1 MIGRVFDDRYE
12 VVRLLGTG
20 GMAEVYL
27 AHDRHL
33 GRDVALKVLST
44 RYARDAQFIERFRR
58 EASSAAGLNHPNIVQ
73 IYDRG
78 EAEGTY
84 YIAMEY
90 LEGRSLKELIVQYAP
105 LRAQHAVSLSVQILE
120 ALRYAHRKDIV
131 HRDIKPQNII
141 VDDEGRLKVT
151 DFGIA
156 RAGSASTMTEA
167 GSILGT
173 VQYLSPE
180 QAQGAQ
186 VEASSDLYSLGVV
199 LYEMVTGVLPFTGDN
214 AVTIAMKHVSEAPV
228 PPRELVPAVP
238 ENLERVVLR
247 ALAKRPEQ
255 RYITAQAFLE
265 DLERVQRG
273 ETVAPAAAFAAATL
287 ASHGYV
293 DEQAT
298 RVMGRVSANPSQST
312 QVRPPSHDARRE
324 PPPAASEDPPEDRVR
339 AWWLWVLVA
348 FFALVLAGGAY
359 ALVSSMNRSGETVT
373 VPRLVGLTQ
382 TAAEEQAT
390 AAGLSVEV
398 AGEETSTLPEGQ
410 VTRQDPAEG
419 DKARKNSTIRVW
431 LTAAKATVE
440 VPQLVGLTEAKAVAK
455 MNGLELKLAPA
466 THEASP
472 RPAGEVVSQNPAAGE
487 KVPPSTE
494 ITIVVSSGPSAKQV
508 AVPDLVRMDQ
518 DQALTTLDGLNLKGF
533 TQSRKSDRP
542 AGEVVDQSPTTGISV
557 AEGSLVIIGVSD
569 GSIIPKVKV
578 PNVVGK
584 TRAQAV
590 VTLTAAGLEVAREDR
605 PDGTAAPGT
614 VVEQTPPAATPVDP
628 GSTVTIYVAVAP
640 PSTTTT
646 TPPDTTTTTSPPP
659 TG

>member
-27 AHDRHL
+27 VHDRHL

-105 LRAQHAVSLSVQILE
+105 LRTQHAVALSMQILE

-141 VDDEGRLKVT
+141 VDDEGRVKVT

-180 QAQGAQ
+180 QAQGGQ

-199 LYEMVTGVLPFTGDN
+199 LYEMATGVLPFTGDN
-214 AVTIAMKHVSEAPV
+214 PVTIAMKHVSEAPV
-228 PPRELVPAVP
+228 PPRVLVPAVP
-238 ENLERVVLR
+238 ENLERVIMR

-273 ETVAPAAAFAAATL
+273 ETVAPAPAFAPSTL
-287 ASHGYV
+287 DPHGLR
-293 DEQAT
+293 DDQAT
-298 RVMGRVSANPSQST
+298 QVMGRVPTIPSQPT
-312 QVRPPSHDARRE
+312 QVRPSSGTRRGAPSAV
-324 PPPAASEDPPEDRVR
+324 SEDPPEKNAR
-339 AWWLWVLVA
+339 AWWPWVLVL
-348 FFALVLAGGAY
+348 FFVLVLAGGAY
-359 ALVSSMNRSGETVT
+359 ALVTSMNRSGDTVT

-382 TAAEEQAT
+382 AAAEKEAT
-390 AAGLSVEV
+390 TAGLILKI
-398 AGEETSTLPEGQ
+398 AGKQASTLPDGQ
-410 VTRQDPAEG
+410 VTGQNPAEG
-419 DKARKNSTIRVW
+419 DKARKNSTVQVW
-431 LTAAKATVE
+431 LAAAKATVE
-440 VPQLVGLTEAKAVAK
+440 VPKLVSLTEAKAIAT
-455 MNGLELKLAPA
+455 MNGLDLTLAPA
-466 THEASP
+466 THQASA
-472 RPAGEVVSQNPAAGE
+472 RPAGEVVSQDPVAGK
-487 KVPPSTE
+487 KVPPGTE
-494 ITIVVSSGPSAKQV
+494 ITIVVSSGPPAKQA
-508 AVPDLVRMDQ
+508 AVPYLVGMDQ
-518 DQALTTLDGLNLKGF
+518 GKALTVLVGLKLTGL
-533 TQSRKSDRP
+533 TQPRKSDRP
-542 AGEVVDQSPTTGISV
+542 VGEVVDQSPTTGISV

-569 GSIIPKVKV
+569 GSVITKVVV

-584 TRAQAV
+584 TRPQAV
-590 VTLTAAGLEVAREDR
+590 VTLTGAGFNVTKVDR
-605 PDGTAAPGT
+605 VDALATPGT
-614 VVEQTPPAATPVDP
+614 VVEQTPPAGTPVDP
-628 GSTVTIYVAVAP
+628 GSTVTIYVAVSP
-640 PSTTTT
+640 PESTTTT
-646 TPPDTTTTTSPPP
+646 LPATTTTSPPT

>member
-27 AHDRHL
+27 VHDRHL
-33 GRDVALKVLST
+33 GRDVALKVLAT

-58 EASSAAGLNHPNIVQ
+58 EASSAAGLNHHNIVQ

-105 LRAQHAVSLSVQILE
+105 LRTQHAVALGIQILE

-141 VDDEGRLKVT
+141 VDDEGRVKVT

-180 QAQGAQ
+180 QAQGGQ

-199 LYEMVTGVLPFTGDN
+199 LYEMATGVLPFTGDN
-214 AVTIAMKHVSEAPV
+214 PVTIAMKHVSEPPV
-228 PPRELVPAVP
+228 PPRALVPAVP
-238 ENLERVVLR
+238 ENLERVIMH

-273 ETVAPAAAFAAATL
+273 EAVAPAPVFAPSTL
-287 ASHGYV
+287 DPRGLR

-298 RVMGRVSANPSQST
+298 QVMGRVPTIPLQST
-312 QVRPPSHDARRE
+312 QVRPSHDARRQA
-324 PPPAASEDPPEDRVR
+324 PPAASEDQPEKNART
-339 AWWLWVLVA
+339 WWPWVLVL
-348 FFALVLAGGAY
+348 FFVLVLAGGAY
-359 ALVSSMNRSGETVT
+359 ALVTSMSRSGDTVT

-382 TAAEEQAT
+382 AAAEQKAT
-390 AAGLSVEV
+390 TAGLMLEV
-398 AGEETSTLPEGQ
+398 AGEEKSTLPDGQ
-410 VTRQDPAEG
+410 VTHQNPAAG
-419 DKARKNSTIRVW
+419 DKTRKNSTVQVW
-431 LTAAKATVE
+431 LAAAKATVE
-440 VPQLVGLTEAKAVAK
+440 VPKLVGLTEVEAVAALI
-455 MNGLELKLAPA
+455 GFDLTLAPA
-466 THEASP
+466 THKASD
-472 RPAGEVVSQNPAAGE
+472 RPAGEVVSQDPVAGK
-487 KVPPSTE
+487 KVVPGTE
-494 ITIVVSSGPSAKQV
+494 ITIVVSSGPPAKQA
-508 AVPDLVRMDQ
+508 AVPDLVGMDQ
-518 DQALTTLDGLNLKGF
+518 GLALTTLDGLKLKGW

-542 AGEVVDQSPTTGISV
+542 AGEVVDQSPTTGISI

-569 GSIIPKVKV
+569 GSVISKVLV
-578 PNVVGK
+578 PNVVGE
-584 TRAQAV
+584 TRAKAV
-590 VTLTAAGLEVAREDR
+590 VTLTGFNVTRGEDR
-605 PDGTAAPGT
+605 PDALATPGT
-614 VVEQTPPAATPVDP
+614 VVEQTPPAGTPVDP
-628 GSTVTIYVAVAP
+628 GSTVTIYVAVSP
-640 PSTTTT
+640 PESTTTT
-646 TPPDTTTTTSPPP
+646 LPATTTTSPPT